1 MTARPLSLILAA
13 GLLLLIGASGMAA
26 GGGLLGSIANGTA
39 LGVDV
44 RGAALALGTMIAGYG
59 FVAVLAGVGLLMLR
73 RWAWRIGI
81 LLIAIG
87 LALLAVAMLNAGLD
101 VILGFGVALWGATLV
116 CLLASDTQRAIAS
129 RRTPPGPGPG

>member
-1 MTARPLSLILAA
+1 MTARPLSLIFAA

-39 LGVDV
+39 MGVDI

-73 RWAWRIGI
+73 RWAWLLGI

-87 LALLAVAMLNAGLD
+87 LAFLAVATLNAGVD
-101 VILGFGVALWGATLV
+101 VILGFGVGLWGATLA
-116 CLLASDTQRAIAS
+116 CLLASDT
-129 RRTPPGPGPG
+129 RRSVARRPAPPDPR